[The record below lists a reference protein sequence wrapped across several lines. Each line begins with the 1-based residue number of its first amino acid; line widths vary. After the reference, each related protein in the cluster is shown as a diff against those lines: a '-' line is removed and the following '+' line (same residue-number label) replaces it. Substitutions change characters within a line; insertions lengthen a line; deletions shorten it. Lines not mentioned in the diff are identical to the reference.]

1 MRGGGCYG
9 AVVLIVVLGACTHGA
24 SGASSTTSTTRAS
37 TTSPRPEPTTMPPTT
52 TSTQPPAPP
61 ATAAPPTPA
70 PDRCH
75 SSDLTLTAGPV
86 NGAAGTQYF
95 LIGFRN
101 HSAFACE
108 LTGYPGVSFL
118 DASGNQIG
126 LPARRNNVAYA
137 PVTIAP
143 SVKVYAQVGVG
154 NPGVFNCAG
163 VTPHDIRVF
172 PPNET
177 AAILVHPPDTL
188 LVCPTQGAPLVG
200 PVEPTP
206 P

>member
-1 MRGGGCYG
+1 MRATTRLRSAGWP
-9 AVVLIVVLGACTHGA
+9 ATFVIVLALSACTHGSKHA
-24 SGASSTTSTTRAS
+24 SATTTAITSSTTL
-37 TTSPRPEPTTMPPTT
+37 PPTT
-52 TSTQPPAPP
+52 VATLPAPTSTTPTTRPA
-61 ATAAPPTPA
+61 AG
-70 PDRCH
+70 RCR
-75 SSDLTLTAGPV
+75 SSDLTLTVGPV

-101 HSAFACE
+101 HTASTCE

-118 DASGNQIG
+118 DASGSQIG
-126 LPARRNNVAYA
+126 VPAQRNEVPHG

-143 SVKVYAQVGVG
+143 SGKVYAQVGVG
-154 NPGVFNCAG
+154 NPGVFDCIG

-177 AAILVHPPDTL
+177 AAILVHPPDRL

-200 PVEPTP
+200 PVTGQLQG
-206 P
+206 